1 MLLRHP
7 NHLLRAIA
15 LYALIISM
23 TLASAGL
30 NMGAAWVM
38 DHITKQR
45 KEHTP

>member
-1 MLLRHP
+1 MRPP
-7 NHLLRAIA
+7 NHLLRAIG

-38 DHITKQR
+38 DHLAKQR